1 MNEPALNA
9 APAAQPDAE
18 QAALAMLG
26 ALRDDKAD
34 RLDPARFHFLEVM
47 ARRMLSEP
55 GRSRQN
61 LADKLIA
68 ALAVYD
74 KRFRQA
80 RQAAGEVVAGAA
92 GEQPGLARE
101 MRRLFAEGELLALHR
116 LSAKVA
122 VAVAPAALVQL
133 NQYIRT
139 ATRADQASG
148 LDSDGDAKPDLKSA
162 RRFRE
167 TWSRIS
173 SERQLDQAVGRGP
186 ENAGP
191 LNSHSLVLQSL
202 AMMRGLS
209 PDYLQRFLSHAGSLL
224 WLEKANHQQGAL
236 DKDVGNKP
244 KLARAGRPKK

>member
-148 LDSDGDAKPDLKSA
+148 LDSDGDAKPDLKSV

-173 SERQLDQAVGRGP
+173 GERQLDQAVGRGP